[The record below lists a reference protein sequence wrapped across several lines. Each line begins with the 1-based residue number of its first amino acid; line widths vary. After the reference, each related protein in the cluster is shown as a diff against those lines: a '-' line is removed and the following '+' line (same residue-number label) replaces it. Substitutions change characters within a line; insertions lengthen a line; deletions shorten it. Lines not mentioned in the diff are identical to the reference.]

1 MHHENIGTKKNFV
14 TRELR
19 ISEAKLFCKVSKFGN
34 TNEIDM
40 PFENIDGEKVSF
52 KSSNNVLLL
61 VSMGLNLLSIINLFL
76 DFGKW
81 ISLIGIVI
89 ATILFV
95 IYWLSIGDFWQIKL
109 MDGNSILIVKD
120 VPDAKTVDH
129 FIDEIIKARNV
140 YLRENFAS
148 IDENLDYESQLNN
161 FKWLKAIKA
170 ITKEEFEAKHAEL
183 KKIYF
188 HSDLNIGFNKT

>member
-1 MHHENIGTKKNFV
+1 MKTLIQKKNFV

-19 ISEAKLFCKVSKFGN
+19 ISETKLFCKVSKLGN

-61 VSMGLNLLSIINLFL
+61 VSMAFNLLSIINLFL

-81 ISLIGIVI
+81 ISLLGFVI

-95 IYWLSIGDFWQIKL
+95 IYWLSIGDFWQVKL
-109 MDGNSILIVKD
+109 MDGNSILVVKD

-129 FIDEIIKARNV
+129 FINEIIKARNS

-170 ITKEEFEAKHAEL
+170 ITKEEFEAKHEEL

-188 HSDLNIGFNKT
+188 HSDLNIGFNK

>member
-1 MHHENIGTKKNFV
+1 MKTLVQKKNFV

-81 ISLIGIVI
+81 ISLLGFVI

-109 MDGNSILIVKD
+109 MDGNSILVVKD

-140 YLRENFAS
+140 YLRENFAA

-188 HSDLNIGFNKT
+188 HSDLNIGFNK

>member
-1 MHHENIGTKKNFV
+1 MKTLVQKKNFV

-19 ISEAKLFCKVSKFGN
+19 ISDTKLFCKVSKFGN

-61 VSMGLNLLSIINLFL
+61 VSIGLNLLSIINLFL

-81 ISLIGIVI
+81 ISLLGFVF
-89 ATILFV
+89 ATILLV
-95 IYWLSIGDFWQIKL
+95 IYWLSIGEFWQVKL
-109 MDGNSILIVKD
+109 MDGNSILVVKD
-120 VPDAKTVDH
+120 VPDTKTVDD
-129 FIDEIIKARNV
+129 FIDEIIKARNI

-188 HSDLNIGFNKT
+188 HSNMNIGFNK

>member
-1 MHHENIGTKKNFV
+1 MKTLIQKKNFV

-81 ISLIGIVI
+81 ISLLGFVI

-109 MDGNSILIVKD
+109 MDGNSILVVKD

-129 FIDEIIKARNV
+129 FIEEIIKARNV
-140 YLRENFAS
+140 YLREIFAT

-170 ITKEEFEAKHAEL
+170 ITKEEFEAKHNEL
-183 KKIYF
+183 KKIYS
-188 HSDLNIGFNKT
+188 HSDLNIGFNK

>member
-1 MHHENIGTKKNFV
+1 MKTLVQKKNFV

-19 ISEAKLFCKVSKFGN
+19 ISDAKLFCKVSKFGN
-34 TNEIDM
+34 TNEIDI

-52 KSSNNVLLL
+52 QSSNNLLLL
-61 VSMGLNLLSIINLFL
+61 VSISLTLLSIINLFL
-76 DFGKW
+76 DFGNW
-81 ISLIGIVI
+81 ISIISFII

-95 IYWLSIGDFWQIKL
+95 IYWFSIGNFWQVKL

-120 VPDAKTVDH
+120 VPDAKNVDN
-129 FIDEIIKARNV
+129 FIDEIIRARNI

-170 ITKEEFEAKHAEL
+170 MSKEEFEAKHEEL

-188 HSDLNIGFNKT
+188 HSDLNIGFNKE

>member
-1 MHHENIGTKKNFV
+1 MKTLVQKKNFV

-19 ISEAKLFCKVSKFGN
+19 ISDAKLFCKVSKFGN
-34 TNEIDM
+34 TNEIDI
-40 PFENIDGEKVSF
+40 PFENIDGEKVSL

-61 VSMGLNLLSIINLFL
+61 VSMGLNLLSIINIFL
-76 DFGKW
+76 DFSKW
-81 ISLIGIVI
+81 ISLLGFVI

-95 IYWLSIGDFWQIKL
+95 IYWLSIGDFWQVKL
-109 MDGNSILIVKD
+109 MDGNSILVVKD

-129 FIDEIIKARNV
+129 FINEIIKARNN

-170 ITKEEFEAKHAEL
+170 ITKEEFEAKHEEL

-188 HSDLNIGFNKT
+188 HSDLNIGFNK

>member
-1 MHHENIGTKKNFV
+1 MKTLVQKKNFV

-61 VSMGLNLLSIINLFL
+61 VSMGLNLMSIINLFL

-81 ISLIGIVI
+81 ISLLGFVI

-109 MDGNSILIVKD
+109 MDGNSILILKD
-120 VPDAKTVDH
+120 VPEAKTVDN

-170 ITKEEFEAKHAEL
+170 ITKEEFETKHEEL
-183 KKIYF
+183 KKIFF
-188 HSDLNIGFNKT
+188 HSDMNIGFNK

>member
-1 MHHENIGTKKNFV
+1 MKTLVQKKNFV

-19 ISEAKLFCKVSKFGN
+19 ISDAKLFCKVSKLGN
-34 TNEIDM
+34 TNEIDI

-52 KSSNNVLLL
+52 QSSNNLLLL
-61 VSMGLNLLSIINLFL
+61 VSISLTLLSIINLFL
-76 DFGKW
+76 DFGNW
-81 ISLIGIVI
+81 ISIISFII

-95 IYWLSIGDFWQIKL
+95 IYWFRIGNFWQVKL
-109 MDGNSILIVKD
+109 MDGNSVLVVKD

-129 FIDEIIKARNV
+129 FIDEIIRARNI

-188 HSDLNIGFNKT
+188 HSDLNIGFNKE

>member
-1 MHHENIGTKKNFV
+1 MKTLIQKKNFV

-81 ISLIGIVI
+81 ISLLGFVI

-109 MDGNSILIVKD
+109 MDGNSILVVKD

-129 FIDEIIKARNV
+129 FIEEIIKARNV
-140 YLRENFAS
+140 YLRENFAT

-170 ITKEEFEAKHAEL
+170 ITKEEFEAKHNEL
-183 KKIYF
+183 KKIYS
-188 HSDLNIGFNKT
+188 HSDLNIGFNK

>member
-1 MHHENIGTKKNFV
+1 MKTLVQKKNFV

-19 ISEAKLFCKVSKFGN
+19 ISDAKLFCKVSKFGN

-52 KSSNNVLLL
+52 KSSNNALLL
-61 VSMGLNLLSIINLFL
+61 VAIGLSVLSFINLFL
-76 DFGKW
+76 NFSNW
-81 ISLIGIVI
+81 ISVVGFII

-95 IYWLSIGDFWQIKL
+95 IYWLSIGDFWQVKL
-109 MDGNSILIVKD
+109 MDGNSILVVKD

-129 FIDEIIKARNV
+129 FIDEIIKARNI

-188 HSDLNIGFNKT
+188 HSDLNIGFNK

>member
-1 MHHENIGTKKNFV
+1 MKTLVQKKNFV

-19 ISEAKLFCKVSKFGN
+19 ISDTKLFCKVSKFGN
-34 TNEIDM
+34 TNEIDI

-52 KSSNNVLLL
+52 QSSNNLLLL
-61 VSMGLNLLSIINLFL
+61 VSISLTLLSIINLFL
-76 DFGKW
+76 DFGNW
-81 ISLIGIVI
+81 ISMISFII

-95 IYWLSIGDFWQIKL
+95 IYWFSIGNFWQVKL
-109 MDGNSILIVKD
+109 MDGNSVLVVKD

-129 FIDEIIKARNV
+129 FIDEIIRARNI

-170 ITKEEFEAKHAEL
+170 ITKEEFEAKHEEL

-188 HSDLNIGFNKT
+188 HSDLNIGFNKE

>member
-1 MHHENIGTKKNFV
+1 MKTLVQKKNFV

-81 ISLIGIVI
+81 ISLLGFVI

-109 MDGNSILIVKD
+109 MDGNSILVVKD
-120 VPDAKTVDH
+120 VPDTKTVDH

-140 YLRENFAS
+140 YLRENFAT

-188 HSDLNIGFNKT
+188 HSDLNIGFNK

>member
-1 MHHENIGTKKNFV
+1 MKTLVQKKNFV

-19 ISEAKLFCKVSKFGN
+19 ISDAKLFCKVSKFGN

-81 ISLIGIVI
+81 ISLLGFVM

-95 IYWLSIGDFWQIKL
+95 IYWLSIGDFWQVKL
-109 MDGNSILIVKD
+109 MDGNSILVVKD

-188 HSDLNIGFNKT
+188 HSDLNIGFNK

>member
-1 MHHENIGTKKNFV
+1 MKTLVQKKNFV

-19 ISEAKLFCKVSKFGN
+19 ISDAKLFCKVSKFGN

-76 DFGKW
+76 DFSKW
-81 ISLIGIVI
+81 ISLLGFVI

-95 IYWLSIGDFWQIKL
+95 IYWLSIGDFWQVKL
-109 MDGNSILIVKD
+109 MDGNSILVVKD

-170 ITKEEFEAKHAEL
+170 ITKEEFEAKHEEL

-188 HSDLNIGFNKT
+188 HSDLNIGFNK

>member
-1 MHHENIGTKKNFV
+1 MKTLVQKKNFV

-19 ISEAKLFCKVSKFGN
+19 ISDTKLFCKVSKFGN
-34 TNEIDM
+34 TNEIDI

-52 KSSNNVLLL
+52 QSSNNLLLL
-61 VSMGLNLLSIINLFL
+61 VSISLTLLSIINLFL
-76 DFGKW
+76 DFGNW
-81 ISLIGIVI
+81 ISMISFII

-95 IYWLSIGDFWQIKL
+95 IYWFSIGNFWQVKL
-109 MDGNSILIVKD
+109 MDGNSVLVVKD

-129 FIDEIIKARNV
+129 YIDEIIRARNI

-170 ITKEEFEAKHAEL
+170 ITKEEFEAKHEEL

-188 HSDLNIGFNKT
+188 HSDLNIGFNKE

>member
-1 MHHENIGTKKNFV
+1 MKTLVQKKNFV

-52 KSSNNVLLL
+52 KSSNNALLL

-76 DFGKW
+76 DFGNW
-81 ISLIGIVI
+81 ISLLGFVI

-109 MDGNSILIVKD
+109 MDGNSILVVKD
-120 VPDAKTVDH
+120 VPDTKTVDH

-140 YLRENFAS
+140 YLRENFAA

-188 HSDLNIGFNKT
+188 HSDLNIGFNK

>member
-1 MHHENIGTKKNFV
+1 MKTLVQKKNFV

-19 ISEAKLFCKVSKFGN
+19 ISDAKLFCKVSKLGN
-34 TNEIDM
+34 TNEIDI

-52 KSSNNVLLL
+52 QSSNNLLLL
-61 VSMGLNLLSIINLFL
+61 VSISLTLLSIINLFL
-76 DFGKW
+76 DFGNW
-81 ISLIGIVI
+81 ISIISFII

-95 IYWLSIGDFWQIKL
+95 IYWFSIGNFWQVKL
-109 MDGNSILIVKD
+109 MDGNSILVVKD

-129 FIDEIIKARNV
+129 FIDEIIRARNI

-188 HSDLNIGFNKT
+188 HSDLNIGFNKE

>member
-1 MHHENIGTKKNFV
+1 MKTLVQKKNFV

-81 ISLIGIVI
+81 ISLLGFVI

-95 IYWLSIGDFWQIKL
+95 IYWLSIGDFWQVKL
-109 MDGNSILIVKD
+109 MDGNSILVVKD

-140 YLRENFAS
+140 YLRENFAT

-188 HSDLNIGFNKT
+188 HSDLNIGFNK

>member
-1 MHHENIGTKKNFV
+1 MKTLVQKKNFV

-81 ISLIGIVI
+81 ISLLGFVI

-129 FIDEIIKARNV
+129 FIEEIIKARNV

-188 HSDLNIGFNKT
+188 HSDLNIGFNK

>member
-1 MHHENIGTKKNFV
+1 MKTLLQKKNFV

-19 ISEAKLFCKVSKFGN
+19 ISDTKLFCKVSKFGN
-34 TNEIDM
+34 TNEIDI

-61 VSMGLNLLSIINLFL
+61 ISMGLNLLSIINLFL

-81 ISLIGIVI
+81 ISVIGFII

-95 IYWLSIGDFWQIKL
+95 IYWFSIGDFWQVKL
-109 MDGNSILIVKD
+109 MDGNSILVVKD
-120 VPDAKTVDH
+120 VPNTETVDD
-129 FIDEIIKARNV
+129 FIAEIIKARN
-140 YLRENFAS
+140 LHLIENFAY

-161 FKWLKAIKA
+161 FKWLKAVKA
-170 ITKEEFEAKHAEL
+170 ISKEEFEAKHAEL
-183 KKIYF
+183 KKIYS
-188 HSDLNIGFNKT
+188 HSDLNIGFNK

>member
-1 MHHENIGTKKNFV
+1 MKTLVQKKNFV

-34 TNEIDM
+34 TNEIDI

-61 VSMGLNLLSIINLFL
+61 VAIGVSVLSFINLFL
-76 DFGKW
+76 TFGKW
-81 ISLIGIVI
+81 ISIFGFVM

-95 IYWLSIGDFWQIKL
+95 IYWLSIGDFWQVKL
-109 MDGNSILIVKD
+109 MDGNSILVVKD

-140 YLRENFAS
+140 YLRENFAA

-170 ITKEEFEAKHAEL
+170 ITKEEFETKHAEL

-188 HSDLNIGFNKT
+188 HSDLNIGFTK

>member
-1 MHHENIGTKKNFV
+1 MKTLVQKKNFV

-19 ISEAKLFCKVSKFGN
+19 ISDAKLFCKVSKFGN

-52 KSSNNVLLL
+52 KSSNNVLLII
-61 VSMGLNLLSIINLFL
+61 SMGLNLLSIINLFL
-76 DFGKW
+76 DFSKW
-81 ISLIGIVI
+81 ISLLGFVI

-95 IYWLSIGDFWQIKL
+95 IYWLSIGDFWQVKL
-109 MDGNSILIVKD
+109 MDGNSILVLKD
-120 VPDAKTVDH
+120 VPDVKTVDH

-140 YLRENFAS
+140 YLRENFAT

-170 ITKEEFEAKHAEL
+170 ITKEEFEAKHEEL

-188 HSDLNIGFNKT
+188 HSDMNIGFNKQ